1 MSRTV
6 VVLPVRG
13 TCSVSQGPSQ
23 PSTCPPHVTSD
34 TACSC
39 MKSDCVT
46 GNSPTS
52 AHTEVSTCDA
62 TTTHTCICLVSTSSR
77 LHESGSSTGN
87 LVPTKI

>member
-1 MSRTV
+1 M
-6 VVLPVRG
+6 
-13 TCSVSQGPSQ
+13 SQGPSQ

-34 TACSC
+34 TVCIS
-39 MKSDCVT
+39 MKSDRVT

-62 TTTHTCICLVSTSSR
+62 TTTHTCSCHVSTSSR
-77 LHESGSSTGN
+77 LNESASSTGS